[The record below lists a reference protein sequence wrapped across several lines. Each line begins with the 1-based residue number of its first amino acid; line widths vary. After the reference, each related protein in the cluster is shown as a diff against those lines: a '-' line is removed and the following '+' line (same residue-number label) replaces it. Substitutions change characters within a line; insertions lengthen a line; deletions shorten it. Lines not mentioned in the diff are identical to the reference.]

1 MKTKTI
7 FREKSGNPN
16 RAYRQDRFIISS
28 CMALAGGNYQKGVSD
43 LRECIRNAKEIGCNL
58 AEFIWADSEDTKK
71 CADACEEFGIDGIF
85 QDWDVFG
92 GFQDQQKTD
101 EPDPEKLERFIEW
114 SRNYRHF
121 YGYYVWDEP
130 LADRSVDAAARQL
143 DMIERLAPDRLPF
156 VVAIPSYNATDTWEN
171 GKFERYL
178 TRFAKVVDP
187 PVLSLDY
194 YPFSAMRPDPFRQLD
209 DKNLF
214 LDIAL
219 LRKLALESHA
229 PMWFYVQ
236 AEDSPI
242 NANYYRFAPEKLT
255 MQAFNVLLHGG
266 KAVQYYCTVESASY
280 WDGRPGPLF
289 FQMKELNRRIR
300 QWGKTLM
307 ALTSEGVYHSG
318 EVLADCPAF
327 EAYREPVS
335 QSKVLADQT
344 LPFRCSV
351 GELSDSEGN
360 RYLFV
365 LNRDYRNAR
374 DFTLRFKK
382 PSRVYKVS
390 DQTGE
395 QSVLRNRSEAVRLSL
410 SPGDAVLLRVQ
421 DAAEEAFFIDYALAP
436 EQGIRRNA

>member
-7 FREKSGNPN
+7 FREGLGNPD
-16 RAYRQDRFIISS
+16 RKYRQDRFIISS

-58 AEFIWADSEDTKK
+58 TEFIWADSEDTKK
-71 CADACEEFGIDGIF
+71 CVAACEEFGIDGIF

-92 GFQDQQKTD
+92 GFQDQK
-101 EPDPEKLERFIEW
+101 EKYELDRKKLDRFMEW
-114 SRNYRHF
+114 SKRYKHF

-130 LADRSVDAAARQL
+130 LASQSVDAAAKQL
-143 DMIERLAPDRLPF
+143 DVIESLDPARLPF
-156 VVAIPSYNATDTWEN
+156 IVAIPSYNATDTWEN
-171 GKFERYL
+171 GKFEEYL
-178 TRFAKVVDP
+178 IRFAQVVNP

-194 YPFSAMRPDPFRQLD
+194 YPFSAMRPEPLNQLD

-219 LRKLALESHA
+219 LRKLALRLKA

-242 NANYYRFAPEKLT
+242 NANYYRFLPEKLT

-266 KAVQYYCTVESASY
+266 KAVQYYCTVESAMY
-280 WDGRPGPLF
+280 WDGRIGPLF

-307 ALTSEGVYHSG
+307 ALTSEGVYHSA
-318 EVLADCPAF
+318 EVLADCAAF
-327 EAYREPVS
+327 EKYREPVS
-335 QSKVLADQT
+335 MSKVLADQE
-344 LPFRCSV
+344 LPLRCSV
-351 GELSDSEGN
+351 GELSDGEGN

-374 DFTLRFKK
+374 AFTLRFKK

-390 DQTGE
+390 DETGD
-395 QSVLRNRSEAVRLSL
+395 QSVIRNRSAGMRLNL
-410 SPGDAVLLRVQ
+410 APGDAVLLRVQ
-421 DAAEEAFFIDYALAP
+421 SAEEEAFLIDYALAS
-436 EQGIRRNA
+436 EKDTRRKK